1 MTAPIDDDG
10 YQRYCDELDERAAD
24 YPPGWDD
31 PDDPEETT
39 DDDE

>member
-10 YQRYCDELDERAAD
+10 YQRAMDEADEHAAD

-31 PDDPEETT
+31 PEETT
-39 DDDE
+39 DD